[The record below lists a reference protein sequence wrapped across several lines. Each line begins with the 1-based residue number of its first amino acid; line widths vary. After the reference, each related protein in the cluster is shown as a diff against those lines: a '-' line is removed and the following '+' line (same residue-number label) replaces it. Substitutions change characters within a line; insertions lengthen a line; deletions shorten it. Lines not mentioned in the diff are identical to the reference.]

1 MGRLLKDIKTP
12 QEWIE
17 LQQSIRQNGA
27 TNLESVTTSN
37 NFIPVAKNL
46 VAKNLYVNSK
56 KLKELTE
63 LQKKIINQKE
73 VSNA

>member
-17 LQQSIRQNGA
+17 LQQAIRQNGA

-37 NFIPVAKNL
+37 NFIP

>member
-12 QEWIE
+12 QEWVE
-17 LQQSIRQNGA
+17 LKQAIRQNGA
-27 TNLESVTTSN
+27 TNLESETISN
-37 NFIPVAKNL
+37 NFIPT
-46 VAKNLYVNSK
+46 AKNLYVNSK

-63 LQKKIINQKE
+63 LQKNIINQKG